1 MNPHNQP
8 YNYSQSTPGPPQPP
22 WQAPPRK
29 SGWADPRLR
38 PQSPASPQNAGF
50 HDFGPPLP
58 PPPPPPAAG
67 QQPPAQYSTAAWGV
81 RYNQT
86 IAPQSH
92 ESKPPLPPRPPSA
105 AGRISPQPDYAY
117 APNYHQQP
125 PPHVGASQQ
134 YPPPWSDPYQ
144 SRPSPQSSTFPAPT
158 PAPPPPPPR
167 PAAYEAEVQSYYN
180 QANTAFHEYSQ
191 KPPTHHYDPQPQNAW
206 NAQVVPAGGPAY
218 YPSAPAPHQVTATH
232 DAPLVSP
239 IEPSNMPWGQQGE
252 ADTFPTANKYQRPQD
267 NVTHS
272 QVLGFGRPSDWEL
285 WQPGVA
291 PEQTPTSPHN
301 PPPDTLAQAHGSA
314 APPPAHA
321 SPSTSQTPNPP
332 PVHAQ
337 SPVEIGAASP
347 VTARRVSHQDLPK
360 FQAEPSQSQSSQSPP
375 SAGRRDGSMS
385 VRSDSINSAGKIDS
399 VIQAWSTPLRVRAS
413 HEPSSRPD
421 SRTSTRV
428 DSPEP
433 VQNVKYADPYADLE
447 PEFKASLKRYAAML
461 RKEISAESDEEKFEI
476 FQSFVTKELRLRSLL
491 YGVELNKAAKDVKK
505 AASLADMQ
513 AALPKSVQEAT
524 EDAKSDTAN
533 HPTTSI
539 SARAVSK
546 QPITT
551 ESGIQPRVVSAPE
564 QPPSS
569 KAGFLAGIGAAPEQ
583 DEAYSPGGRPRAA
596 KTTAMPS
603 IAGSISGM
611 ADNSASNRRSMEDD
625 EAYSPGGRPKVLKP
639 PVKEPDRPF
648 PSLNT
653 FPQNRSYERLPVG
666 ALSPSND
673 APMVIEDYAM
683 AQPPSPGMNAPMIVE
698 PEQPRSSWTRSS
710 EGQKPAVPIKF
721 EPARP
726 AYTPFRYSAAT
737 REEQTQPLQPA
748 DEAYSSLRHS
758 MADSGRLM
766 ARETLLTTPRPSS
779 TTGRKEHEEAFIGLI
794 RKQSMAV
801 RQKSAEPRGAA
812 RPGDNAIRA
821 DTPAFMRVGTPAS
834 VRAEDPSKETVK
846 ALRSL
851 LPKKTFEESV
861 QHPSVADLKTKIDSV
876 PNQFEFIH
884 ETVVHWDRTNREVR
898 KQQDTE
904 RRTRQEESEAHLD
917 ALFNDNEIGYADI
930 GNLEAEFKLAEAEQK
945 YRENQEELES
955 FAGQVFTPVTERLR
969 KEIRDLSKAYA
980 TATELLDRE
989 SEPVSRCFKGQT
1001 ARARMSEVMGCVITL
1016 FNKIEIRH
1024 RKLAEAHMERERRR
1038 KHLELTVLY
1047 MNNDKAGMTKL
1058 EQDFAAAEK
1067 TQVLHEARAKDE
1079 RANKLMDTFDRA
1091 TVRGLGDNQM
1101 FIDDIL
1107 VKIQDLKKMISSGEE
1122 AVKATLYEAE
1132 GPRDTLASTQDV
1144 VGLVM
1149 ADSRKMLALS
1159 NEADVLLNDSDYG
1172 VSVAEAQ
1179 VANADKVTYT
1189 SLEKEKAKEDVKLV
1203 EEMNVRIASVTKGPQ
1218 DAIDAIRE
1226 MMDQIGDD
1234 PEHQDRIKKALQA
1247 AKQRN
1252 ASNDQA
1258 HA

>member
-22 WQAPPRK
+22 WQAPPRT

-58 PPPPPPAAG
+58 PPPPLPAAG
-67 QQPPAQYSTAAWGV
+67 QQPPAQYGTAAWGV

-86 IAPQSH
+86 ISPQSH

-105 AGRISPQPDYAY
+105 AGRISPQPDYAH

-144 SRPSPQSSTFPAPT
+144 SRPSSQSSTFPAPT

-167 PAAYEAEVQSYYN
+167 PAAYEAEPTLPFT
-180 QANTAFHEYSQ
+180 NTL
-191 KPPTHHYDPQPQNAW
+191 T
-206 NAQVVPAGGPAY
+206 
-218 YPSAPAPHQVTATH
+218 
-232 DAPLVSP
+232 
-239 IEPSNMPWGQQGE
+239 
-252 ADTFPTANKYQRPQD
+252 
-267 NVTHS
+267 
-272 QVLGFGRPSDWEL
+272 
-285 WQPGVA
+285 
-291 PEQTPTSPHN
+291 
-301 PPPDTLAQAHGSA
+301 
-314 APPPAHA
+314 
-321 SPSTSQTPNPP
+321 
-332 PVHAQ
+332 
-337 SPVEIGAASP
+337 
-347 VTARRVSHQDLPK
+347 
-360 FQAEPSQSQSSQSPP
+360 
-375 SAGRRDGSMS
+375 
-385 VRSDSINSAGKIDS
+385 
-399 VIQAWSTPLRVRAS
+399 
-413 HEPSSRPD
+413 
-421 SRTSTRV
+421 
-428 DSPEP
+428 
-433 VQNVKYADPYADLE
+433 
-447 PEFKASLKRYAAML
+447 
-461 RKEISAESDEEKFEI
+461 
-476 FQSFVTKELRLRSLL
+476 SLL
-491 YGVELNKAAKDVKK
+491 
-505 AASLADMQ
+505 
-513 AALPKSVQEAT
+513 
-524 EDAKSDTAN
+524 
-533 HPTTSI
+533 
-539 SARAVSK
+539 
-546 QPITT
+546 PIITIHT
-551 ESGIQPRVVSAPE
+551 
-564 QPPSS
+564 
-569 KAGFLAGIGAAPEQ
+569 
-583 DEAYSPGGRPRAA
+583 
-596 KTTAMPS
+596 
-603 IAGSISGM
+603 
-611 ADNSASNRRSMEDD
+611 
-625 EAYSPGGRPKVLKP
+625 
-639 PVKEPDRPF
+639 
-648 PSLNT
+648 
-653 FPQNRSYERLPVG
+653 
-666 ALSPSND
+666 
-673 APMVIEDYAM
+673 
-683 AQPPSPGMNAPMIVE
+683 
-698 PEQPRSSWTRSS
+698 
-710 EGQKPAVPIKF
+710 
-721 EPARP
+721 RP

-801 RQKSAEPRGAA
+801 RQKSAEPRGVA

-834 VRAEDPSKETVK
+834 GRAEDPSKETVK

-861 QHPSVADLKTKIDSV
+861 QHPSVVDLKTKIDSV
-876 PNQFEFIH
+876 PNRFEFIH

-980 TATELLDRE
+980 TATDLLDRE

-1047 MNNDKAGMTKL
+1047 MNNDKDGMKKL
-1058 EQDFAAAEK
+1058 EQEFAAAEK

-1091 TVRGLGDNQM
+1091 TVRGLGDNQL

-1107 VKIQDLKKMISSGEE
+1107 VKMHDLKKTISSGEE

-1144 VGLVM
+1144 VCLVM

-1179 VANADKVTYT
+1179 VANADKVTYS
-1189 SLEKEKAKEDVKLV
+1189 SLEKEKAKEDAKLV

-1258 HA
+1258 QA